1 MNLMVGRLNF
11 LNELLFVCDMFLNF
25 CMLKYV
31 EVVSIGFQEVLMQV
45 GIGEVSVVELS
56 QSCNYLKK

>member
-11 LNELLFVCDMFLNF
+11 LNELLFVCDVFLNF

-45 GIGEVSVVELS
+45 GIGEVSVVE
-56 QSCNYLKK
+56 